1 MIDKERDEVKKRNSD
16 KEDGTLDGG
25 SEKGIPKLI
34 EGGNPQK
41 PLLNEKIRKNEE
53 ILKKE
58 RAETTRAI
66 LENGEFKGGRVK
78 VDHAIWAIVDPLL
91 GRTSDTKLSL
101 FFGIPEASIENRRY
115 FLRIL
120 PYEYIDYE
128 LIDPLLDKGTD
139 EEISELFDGFIP
151 VNKIS
156 ERRAELKKL

>member
-16 KEDGTLDGG
+16 KKVGTLDSG
-25 SEKGIPKLI
+25 SKKGILKLI

-120 PYEYIDYE
+120 PYEHVDYE
-128 LIDPLLDKGTD
+128 LLDPLLDLGTD
-139 EEISELFDGFIP
+139 EEISDLFGGFIP
-151 VNKIS
+151 VNKIA
-156 ERRAELKKL
+156 ERREELKKM

>member
-16 KEDGTLDGG
+16 KKVGTLDSG
-25 SEKGIPKLI
+25 SEKGILKII
-34 EGGNPQK
+34 EGRNPQK

-120 PYEYIDYE
+120 PYEHVDYE
-128 LIDPLLDKGTD
+128 LLDPLLDLGTD
-139 EEISELFDGFIP
+139 EEISDLFGGFIP
-151 VNKIS
+151 VNKIA
-156 ERRAELKKL
+156 ERREELKKM

>member
-1 MIDKERDEVKKRNSD
+1 MR
-16 KEDGTLDGG
+16 
-25 SEKGIPKLI
+25 
-34 EGGNPQK
+34 
-41 PLLNEKIRKNEE
+41 RKNLQKKDDTFNIAKEPI
-53 ILKKE
+53 ILRLIQGKVKNSP
-58 RAETTRAI
+58 
-66 LENGEFKGGRVK
+66 LFENGEFKGGRLRA
-78 VDHAIWAIVDPLL
+78 DHAMWSVIDPLL

>member
-1 MIDKERDEVKKRNSD
+1 MWSVI
-16 KEDGTLDGG
+16 
-25 SEKGIPKLI
+25 
-34 EGGNPQK
+34 
-41 PLLNEKIRKNEE
+41 
-53 ILKKE
+53 
-58 RAETTRAI
+58 
-66 LENGEFKGGRVK
+66 
-78 VDHAIWAIVDPLL
+78 DPLL
-91 GRTSDTKLSL
+91 GRTSDIKLSL